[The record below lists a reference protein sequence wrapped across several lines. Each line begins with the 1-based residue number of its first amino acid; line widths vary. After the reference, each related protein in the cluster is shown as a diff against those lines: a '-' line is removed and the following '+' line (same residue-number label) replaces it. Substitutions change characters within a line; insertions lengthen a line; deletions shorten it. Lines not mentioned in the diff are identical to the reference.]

1 MSFRFLKGSRY
12 YIMYQNAQYTEKG
25 THIMP
30 LNNLSRLL
38 LGCDF
43 TALPMV
49 AKTLSAGVE
58 ILWAGPAQPC

>member
-1 MSFRFLKGSRY
+1 
-12 YIMYQNAQYTEKG
+12 MYQNAQYTEKG

>member
-1 MSFRFLKGSRY
+1 
-12 YIMYQNAQYTEKG
+12 MYQNAQYTEKG

-43 TALPMV
+43 TALPSPSMTTVMV